1 MEKKAVGKGMKSQ
14 KQAYLFLAPS
24 LIILT
29 IFVFVP
35 LVGAIAISI
44 MNINIYMNDI
54 SFAGLKN
61 YLRMFSDVRVGNATL
76 NTFYFALLEVPLQ
89 ILLALLL
96 VMFMTKNTR
105 WHKLMRTTFYL
116 PYVCSM
122 TAVSIMWSM
131 LLNKNY
137 GMLPY
142 LLGRIGIQ
150 MPGLL
155 TSTTW
160 AMPTVIF
167 VTVWKGFGYTLTVLS
182 AAALGVSNSLY
193 EAAELDGAGGLQK
206 FRYVTIPGIRDTI
219 GFCAVTT
226 LITALQ
232 VFDQIYVMTEGGPQY
247 KTETLVG
254 YIYNKGFQT
263 APFDLFEWVGD
274 VILLLIMLIV
284 ILPLLWLFVSS
295 FKSDADVIK
304 WPPHFFPADWVADQY
319 RYVVKAIPVL
329 RMLRN
334 TVIFAGSVT
343 VISLFFDSMAAYA
356 FSRMHFR
363 GKKVIFNVILLTM
376 MVPFQVIMIPLYLEE
391 FNLGI
396 LNTYAGLILPR
407 AASAYGI
414 YMLTSFFGNIPKS
427 LDEAA
432 RIDGMKEF
440 QIYSRIIAPLAKPAF
455 VTLGIFHFMNNW
467 NDLLYP
473 MMLTSSVEM
482 RTLSAGL
489 AVLVGSNSIKFGPT
503 LAATVISIAPLL
515 ILFLFGQRFFM
526 EGIATSGM
534 KE

>member
-1 MEKKAVGKGMKSQ
+1 MKKSK
-14 KQAYLFLAPS
+14 
-24 LIILT
+24 
-29 IFVFVP
+29 
-35 LVGAIAISI
+35 
-44 MNINIYMNDI
+44 
-54 SFAGLKN
+54 
-61 YLRMFSDVRVGNATL
+61 
-76 NTFYFALLEVPLQ
+76 
-89 ILLALLL
+89 
-96 VMFMTKNTR
+96 
-105 WHKLMRTTFYL
+105 
-116 PYVCSM
+116 
-122 TAVSIMWSM
+122 
-131 LLNKNY
+131 
-137 GMLPY
+137 
-142 LLGRIGIQ
+142 
-150 MPGLL
+150 
-155 TSTTW
+155 TSW
-160 AMPTVIF
+160 
-167 VTVWKGFGYTLTVLS
+167 
-182 AAALGVSNSLY
+182 
-193 EAAELDGAGGLQK
+193 
-206 FRYVTIPGIRDTI
+206 
-219 GFCAVTT
+219 
-226 LITALQ
+226 
-232 VFDQIYVMTEGGPQY
+232 
-247 KTETLVG
+247 
-254 YIYNKGFQT
+254 
-263 APFDLFEWVGD
+263 FERVGD

-284 ILPLLWLFVSS
+284 ILPLLWLLVSS

-363 GKKVIFNVILLTM
+363 GKKVIFNLILLTM

-407 AASAYGI
+407 AASAYGL

>member
-1 MEKKAVGKGMKSQ
+1 MKKSK
-14 KQAYLFLAPS
+14 
-24 LIILT
+24 
-29 IFVFVP
+29 
-35 LVGAIAISI
+35 
-44 MNINIYMNDI
+44 
-54 SFAGLKN
+54 
-61 YLRMFSDVRVGNATL
+61 
-76 NTFYFALLEVPLQ
+76 
-89 ILLALLL
+89 
-96 VMFMTKNTR
+96 
-105 WHKLMRTTFYL
+105 
-116 PYVCSM
+116 
-122 TAVSIMWSM
+122 
-131 LLNKNY
+131 
-137 GMLPY
+137 
-142 LLGRIGIQ
+142 
-150 MPGLL
+150 
-155 TSTTW
+155 TS
-160 AMPTVIF
+160 
-167 VTVWKGFGYTLTVLS
+167 
-182 AAALGVSNSLY
+182 
-193 EAAELDGAGGLQK
+193 
-206 FRYVTIPGIRDTI
+206 
-219 GFCAVTT
+219 
-226 LITALQ
+226 
-232 VFDQIYVMTEGGPQY
+232 
-247 KTETLVG
+247 
-254 YIYNKGFQT
+254 
-263 APFDLFEWVGD
+263 LFEWVGD

-304 WPPHFFPADWVADQY
+304 WPPHFFPADLVADQY